1 MRRIEATLPALG
13 GYTVPF
19 YKESEEVLEFLGD
32 RELRRLDRVQHLG
45 IAAKVFTGVNHSRL
59 EYVLLQC
66 AVINMLPR
74 FHKAHEQFALS
85 GTVRIPGQSNR
96 VSSGEELLK
105 CWALLGNA
113 GHTQYTFGV
122 ERSLLK
128 WARENPAFHEILLA
142 GLPARLRR
150 WGRSVIDEYR
160 DTEFHYLLVLYRISQ
175 LPAHSRVKGR
185 LFRILSSLLLPLDQI
200 ALTDSADRYKLFRLR
215 RLFSQ
220 VRALC
225 IVTLDAYYSHHP
237 VRYQISGALMNLGT
251 LMEDSEGKTGF
262 TELLEQTAA
271 WLADEIYLHP
281 RAAAAQKHYEL
292 ASVQKLNSVYK
303 PRMASPKQFSIFF
316 RNFLENGFGQPQV
329 DRLANLARLSFPHW
343 RFGAVFGKDEYEFA
357 RTIEAQLSKAPST
370 HVSILTNP
378 YSDTIHVDLL
388 YDRVTADS
396 GAIADLCVKAAQW
409 IARLV
414 EAQALWR
421 IRRLRV
427 PDDAAARFRE
437 RFLKELVESSYP
449 ALRSLFTGIVQYIL
463 PQYHV
468 GAMSEAIP
476 RRGRHYLGFRF
487 NYVRG
492 GTYDSLTPSL
502 DELIEKNP
510 NDCPE
515 DRIHEL
521 DALRRVVK
529 QSQATFVVACL
540 EKFIVRNP
548 DGQHVDDWDGV
559 MVEIFDDLVSVSIIE
574 AKNLKTPALNES
586 QAFSQLKKTRNLVC
600 SKQKL
605 KARRKRI
612 RGLGAVLT
620 FRL

>member
-1 MRRIEATLPALG
+1 MKRIDATLPALG

-19 YKESEEVLEFLGD
+19 FKESEEVWEFLGD
-32 RELRRLDRVQHLG
+32 KELRRLDRVQHLG

-85 GTVRIPGQSNR
+85 GPVRIPGQAAR

-105 CWALLGNA
+105 CWALLGSA
-113 GHTQYTFGV
+113 GHAQYTYGV
-122 ERSLLK
+122 ERSLLN
-128 WARENPAFHEILLA
+128 WARENPPFHDVLLA
-142 GLPARLRR
+142 GLPVRLRR
-150 WGRSVIDEYR
+150 WGKSVIDEYR
-160 DTEFHYLLVLYRISQ
+160 DTEFHYLLVLCRISQ
-175 LPAHSRVKGR
+175 LPARSRVKGR
-185 LFRILSSLLLPLDQI
+185 LFRILSSLLLPFDQI
-200 ALTDSADRYKLFRLR
+200 VLPDSADRYKLFRLR

-237 VRYQISGALMNLGT
+237 VRYQITGALMNLGA
-251 LMEDSEGKTGF
+251 LMEDSEEKTGF
-262 TELLEQTAA
+262 MGLLEQTAA
-271 WLADEIYLHP
+271 WLADEIYFHP
-281 RAAAAQKHYEL
+281 KAAAAQKHYEIVS
-292 ASVQKLNSVYK
+292 AQKLAGVYK
-303 PRMASPKQFSIFF
+303 PRLANREQFDAFF
-316 RNFLENGFGQPQV
+316 PNFMENGFGQPQV

-343 RFGAVFGKDEYEFA
+343 RFGAVFGKDEYELG

-378 YSDTIHVDLL
+378 YSETIHVDLL
-388 YDRVTADS
+388 YDGVMADS
-396 GAIADLCVKAAQW
+396 GSVADLCVKASQW

-421 IRRLRV
+421 VRLLRAESEV
-427 PDDAAARFRE
+427 AERFRQ
-437 RFLKELVESSYP
+437 RYLKELVESAYP
-449 ALRSLFTGIVQYIL
+449 ALRNLFNGIVQYIL
-463 PQYHV
+463 PQYLV

-476 RRGRHYLGFRF
+476 RRGRRYLGFRF

-492 GTYDSLTPSL
+492 GKYDSLTPSL
-502 DELIEKNP
+502 DELIERNP

-521 DALRRVVK
+521 KALRYVVK
-529 QSQATFVVACL
+529 RSKATFVAACL

-548 DGQHVDDWDGV
+548 DGQHLDDWDGV
-559 MVEIFDDLVSVSIIE
+559 VVEIFDNGLAVSIVE
-574 AKNLKTPALNES
+574 AKNLRTPALSEN
-586 QAFSQLKKTRNLVC
+586 QAFAQLKKTRDLIL
-600 SKQKL
+600 SKHKL
-605 KARRKRI
+605 NARRRRI
-612 RGLGAVLT
+612 RGLGAALMLR
-620 FRL
+620 F